1 MASAVVP
8 YLFLLATFLLL
19 LPSTIAQS
27 YKNVSWGSTLTTSDV
42 TIFWPSPF
50 EEFAFGFQKIG
61 NGSSGF
67 LLAIWF
73 NKLKEK
79 TIVWSANRDKIV
91 PDGSKIELCMDGRL
105 VLTDPNGQEIWA
117 RGMASAGP
125 AYGAML
131 YSGNFSFDE
140 PTDTILPGQVL
151 KGRTRPV
158 SSFSDTNVS
167 SGKFELSVK
176 DDGNLGLHPVAT
188 RDEYLLIET
197 AGSGYQ
203 VVFNQSGFI
212 FFQAKNG
219 TMLNLLSSS
228 IEANS
233 TTSQLGGVACGFNS
247 VCLIGT
253 DRRPRCDC
261 PVGYILNDPN
271 DKIGNCR
278 QNFPDQVF
286 NNESQD
292 VEAFTIHELVNTN
305 WFGSDYE
312 SYQDVTK
319 DWCKQNCL
327 SDCFFVAAVYGTDNI
342 CWKKR
347 YPLLNGR
354 AYPANLGKAL
364 LKIGRDNSTAGSTT
378 MTTPQSQTGE
388 KRKNQSSLIISGSE
402 KIQKLVPY
410 QAVTGLNIRSF
421 SYNELEEATNGFED
435 EFGTGAFS
443 TVYKAVLND

>member
-1 MASAVVP
+1 MASKNPDDPFPIFRKPKAKSPDGDGQILETSLSNVEGRSTKKLQVETDGTAEYHESVVP

-27 YKNVSWGSTLTTSDV
+27 YKNVCWGSILATSGV
-42 TIFWPSPF
+42 TIFWPSPS
-50 EEFAFGFQKIG
+50 EEFAFGFRKIG

-79 TIVWSANRDKIV
+79 TIVWTANRDKIV
-91 PDGSKIELCMDGRL
+91 PDGSKIELSMDGRL

-131 YSGNFSFDE
+131 YTGNFSFDE

-167 SGKFELSVK
+167 SGKFELGVK
-176 DDGNLGLHPVAT
+176 DDGNLGLYPVAT

-233 TTSQLGGVACGFNS
+233 TTSQLGGVACGFKS
-247 VCLIGT
+247 VCSIGT

-261 PVGYILNDPN
+261 PVGYILNDTN

-278 QNFPDQVF
+278 QNFP
-286 NNESQD
+286 E
-292 VEAFTIHELVNTN
+292 
-305 WFGSDYE
+305 
-312 SYQDVTK
+312 
-319 DWCKQNCL
+319 QNCL
-327 SDCFFVAAVYGTDNI
+327 SDCFCVAAVYGTDNI
-342 CWKKR
+342 CWKKSSVFILM
-347 YPLLNGR
+347 LLASLYVNFK
-354 AYPANLGKAL
+354 GKNT
-364 LKIGRDNSTAGSTT
+364 K
-378 MTTPQSQTGE
+378 
-388 KRKNQSSLIISGSE
+388 
-402 KIQKLVPY
+402 KLVPY
-410 QAVTGLNIRSF
+410 QAVPGLNIRSF